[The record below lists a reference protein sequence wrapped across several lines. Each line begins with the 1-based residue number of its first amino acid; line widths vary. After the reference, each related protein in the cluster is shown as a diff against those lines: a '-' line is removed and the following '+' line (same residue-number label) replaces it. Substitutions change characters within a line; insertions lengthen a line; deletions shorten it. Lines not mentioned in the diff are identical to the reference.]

1 MHCNDSQVGSL
12 ILLRVGAVVCSQ
24 CPPLPRSCP
33 AIRVVCPAAVP
44 PPARYRTT
52 IIRFS
57 ERAEGRNGCCAAED
71 GVWGAGKVAVMIAAR
86 LARLVLS
93 AGMFGFGSARTEH
106 TPCQGSGTTHNR
118 QPRTNKQLYAG
129 IQE

>member
-1 MHCNDSQVGSL
+1 MVGSL
-12 ILLRVGAVVCSQ
+12 MLLRVGAVVVCSVQ
-24 CPPLPRSCP
+24 SVSR
-33 AIRVVCPAAVP
+33 CPAAVP
-44 PPARYRTT
+44 LSVLFVPLPSRRQPCYRTA

-57 ERAEGRNGCCAAED
+57 ERAAGRNGCCAAAD

-106 TPCQGSGTTHNR
+106 TPGSGAAQLTTHNP
-118 QPRTNKQLYAG
+118 QNK
-129 IQE
+129 